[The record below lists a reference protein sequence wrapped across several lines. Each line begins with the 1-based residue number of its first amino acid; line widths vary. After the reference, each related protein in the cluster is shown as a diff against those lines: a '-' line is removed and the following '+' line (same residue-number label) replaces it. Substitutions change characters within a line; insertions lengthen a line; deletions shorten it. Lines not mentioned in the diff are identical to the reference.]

1 MKNIDLK
8 ENIVP
13 DFDDFSGP
21 RTLKYFMNDPSYDV
35 KKTSGRLK
43 RDVSEDKTDLEN
55 EHEVVGLPK
64 NMLRFEINPRN
75 TERSR
80 KPSHLNVHEGKER
93 LKRDALDDKRISEN
107 ENVSRYLPT

>member
-8 ENIVP
+8 ENIIP
-13 DFDDFSGP
+13 DFDDFIGP
-21 RTLKYFMNDPSYDV
+21 RTLKSFMADPSNV
-35 KKTSGRLK
+35 EKTSGRLK

-55 EHEVVGLPK
+55 EPKVVGLSK
-64 NMLRFEINPRN
+64 NVQTFEINPRN